1 MSVMKLL
8 WGIGLMVGCSGQPTP
23 AAPPPATPAPPPERR
38 EPALEPPGDEQ
49 GCAVDVPC
57 AVDDLTV
64 TVTSIEDS
72 RCPANARCIQAGN
85 AAVAVMVGA
94 EQLSLHTSESAGP
107 QAAVLADGRSLSLVR
122 VDPFPG
128 LGDATAARRATL
140 QLGAATP

>member
-85 AAVAVMVGA
+85 AAVAV
-94 EQLSLHTSESAGP
+94 TAGP